1 MARKNDQPTIPSD
14 QEAETTDAVVIIDPD
29 KVQLTVSKEYS
40 VTDERIAELKRL
52 YGDLQIT
59 DASDKQGIQTATLAV
74 RELRTIRTTVEKKRL
89 ELKRLFT
96 GAIDGIA
103 KRIQSELNPIEER
116 LKNRLDE
123 IEREEEIRKA
133 AEMKARIT
141 KLCDAGFQYN
151 GVAYV
156 CGDSRI
162 FEVSIPNLTD
172 EDLENHCAYAVAFRQ
187 AEFEAERLRKEEAA
201 RLKAE
206 NEAKEREIEQL
217 RARLAAME
225 AAKTPEPAPEPAIE
239 FDAVEQAIQTT
250 GNALEEMADA
260 MAPLPANFPTPEVVQ
275 GMMEATAER
284 REATTASM
292 RIRETT
298 TAASSAAQTF
308 KQYTSEFDSGY
319 ECFRKQAIKMFAEDG
334 PKLTRAQWREKFA
347 ELQPHTRV

>member
-1 MARKNDQPTIPSD
+1 MARKNAQPPTPSA
-14 QEAETTDAVVIIDPD
+14 QEAEPADAVVIIDPD

-40 VTDERIAELKRL
+40 VTDERIAELKQL
-52 YGDLQIT
+52 YGDLQIA
-59 DASDKQGIQTATLAV
+59 DASDKVAIQTATLAV

-133 AEMKARIT
+133 AELKARIT
-141 KLCDAGFQYN
+141 KLCDAGYHYN
-151 GVAYV
+151 GVAYL
-156 CGDSRI
+156 CGTSTI
-162 FEVSIPNLTD
+162 FEVSVPELTD
-172 EDLENHCAYAVAFRQ
+172 EQIEDACIYAQEFRT
-187 AEFEAERLRKEEAA
+187 AELEAERLRKAIAA

-206 NEAKEREIEQL
+206 NEAKEREIEEL
-217 RARLAAME
+217 KAKLAALE

-239 FDAVEQAIQTT
+239 PDAVEQAIQST
-250 GNALEEMADA
+250 GNVLEEMADA
-260 MAPLPANFPTPEVVQ
+260 MAPLPAHFPTPEVVQ